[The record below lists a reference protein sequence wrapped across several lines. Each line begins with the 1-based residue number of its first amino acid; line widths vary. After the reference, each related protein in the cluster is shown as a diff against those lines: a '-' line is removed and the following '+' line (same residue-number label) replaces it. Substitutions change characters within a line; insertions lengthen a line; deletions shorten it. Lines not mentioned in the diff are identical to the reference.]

1 MSGASPAT
9 DRPAAYNQVMTYNEN
24 ERVDPLG
31 STGGAGWNP
40 AQHPRASDGQ
50 WEKKLGAPATV
61 QLDGRTDRFAVT
73 ADAIQ
78 NSWGSFAGYDV
89 EPGPGGS
96 YLFRFVEDN
105 GNIHWEAN
113 VDTNGLLTDVYH
125 NGKRINSHVSL
136 YEDAEYELADAHDR
150 PLSQDDIVARRELND
165 AIAYQRSVGA
175 DIDTEIEG
183 FHGATDYAAIDAHRV
198 ERVKAIA
205 EEYRSTLTHPFKGLA
220 ESRKQ
225 DQLDLVNLAA
235 RRRTAELRASGVPAP
250 RSALRDNN
258 PFKDC
263 VNDVELEDRIRT
275 YDGPATDALAYA
287 TERKRELAA

>member
-1 MSGASPAT
+1 
-9 DRPAAYNQVMTYNEN
+9 MTYNETD
-24 ERVDPLG
+24 RVDPKG

-40 AQHPRASDGQ
+40 AHHPRASDGQ

-61 QLDGRTDRFAVT
+61 QLGTRSDHFAVT

-78 NSWGSFAGYDV
+78 SAWGEFGGYDV

-96 YLFRFVEDN
+96 YLFRFVEDT

-125 NGKRINSHVSL
+125 NGKRVNSHVSL
-136 YEDAEYELADAHDR
+136 YEDAEYELSEAHGR
-150 PLSQDDIVARRELND
+150 PLSQNDINARRELND

-175 DIDTEIEG
+175 PIDEEIQGFHAAADYASIDT
-183 FHGATDYAAIDAHRV
+183 HRV

-235 RRRTAELRASGVPAP
+235 RRRTAELRASGMTGP
-250 RSALRDNN
+250 RSALRDSN

-275 YDGPATDALAYA
+275 YDGPPADALAYA
-287 TERKRELAA
+287 TERKRELTS